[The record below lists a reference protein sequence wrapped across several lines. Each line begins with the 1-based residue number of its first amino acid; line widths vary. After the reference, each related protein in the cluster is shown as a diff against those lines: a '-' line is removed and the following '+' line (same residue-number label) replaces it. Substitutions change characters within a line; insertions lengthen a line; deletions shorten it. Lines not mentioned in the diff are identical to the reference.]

1 MWNLS
6 RKSKQTSQKNIGA
19 TWSTHKGM
27 GGCQN
32 WFVLMEWGWI
42 STHVWRL
49 LQVSNYQEKPH
60 GQSTGNTIV
69 NLTKFVF
76 SEQGV
81 PKVIVSGHGPHYDCK
96 SYKEFSKEWGF
107 HHFMWSPRYLQ
118 SNRFNEPQLQTVKHT
133 LDKSGQDP
141 HMSLLCLR
149 STPVDSQLQSPAE
162 LLNQCKLH
170 SNPPFWVGN
179 LITDKDKINQ
189 WLTQRQQQMKYYHDR
204 SATDLSPL
212 TAGQPVHIQD
222 QAPKKWLP
230 GPINCTR
237 PKPYSYEA
245 KTQSGS
251 VLHPASTE
259 MIVTEPKDDPS
270 AEELYIVPEPIKT

>member
-1 MWNLS
+1 MTEGIHQAHRGVEKCQLWARSCVFWPNINKDIEATVQKCEICQESQNKQAKKTLEPHEVPTRAWEVVRTDLFSWNGDEYIL
-6 RKSKQTSQKNIGA
+6 
-19 TWSTHKGM
+19 
-27 GGCQN
+27 
-32 WFVLMEWGWI
+32 
-42 STHVWRL
+42 VWRL

-81 PKVIVSGHGPHYDCK
+81 PEVIVSGNGPHYDCK
-96 SYKEFSKEWGF
+96 SYKEFSKEWGL

-118 SNRFNEPQLQTVKHT
+118 SNGFNEPQLQTVKHT

-245 KTQSGS
+245 
-251 VLHPASTE
+251 
-259 MIVTEPKDDPS
+259 
-270 AEELYIVPEPIKT
+270 